1 MKETEYNFTKD
12 LKELEEIT
20 SWFESEEVDL
30 DQALAKFERGMTLA
44 AQLKEHLSGV
54 ENRVE
59 KIKQKFSS
67 VRAEPDMA
75 PIETEE
81 ASLELFNE

>member
-1 MKETEYNFTKD
+1 MKETEYNFTKN

-30 DQALAKFERGMTLA
+30 DQALTKFERGMTLA
-44 AQLKEHLSGV
+44 AELKDHLSGV

-59 KIKQKFSS
+59 KIKQKFTS
-67 VRAEPDMA
+67 VRGDSTVAAPEP
-75 PIETEE
+75 EE